1 MASRLTHTILDYS
14 NEQSAF
20 GVEGVTVSSANYDAQ
35 LTEAIAL
42 TTAIQGIVIGTV
54 AERKFLASVANP
66 ESGLP
71 ASQYAQRELK
81 WLVTY
86 SDTVN
91 GDIQQCEIACPDLTL
106 LVAGSDLMNLAGAPG
121 LAFVAAF
128 EDFVIS
134 KSGNAV
140 NVDSIRLVGRKI

>member
-14 NEQSAF
+14 NEQAAF
-20 GVEGVTVSSANYDAQ
+20 GVAGVSVSSANYDAQ
-35 LTEAIAL
+35 ITKAIAL
-42 TTAIQGIVIGTV
+42 TSAIQGIVIGTV

-71 ASQYAQRELK
+71 ASQYAQREMK

-86 SDTVN
+86 TDDVTGTV
-91 GDIQQCEIACPDLTL
+91 QQCEIACPDLTL

-128 EDFVIS
+128 EDFARSAV
-134 KSGNAV
+134 GNTVAV
-140 NVDSIRLVGRKI
+140 VSVRLVGRKI

>member
-1 MASRLTHTILDYS
+1 MPSRLTHTILDYS

-20 GVEGVTVSSANYDAQ
+20 GVEGETVSSANYDAQ

-42 TTAIQGIVIGTV
+42 TNAIVGIVIGTV
-54 AERKFLASVANP
+54 AERKFLASVASP

-86 SDTVN
+86 SDDVT

-128 EDFVIS
+128 EAFVKS
-134 KSGNAV
+134 RSGNAV
-140 NVDSIRLVGRKI
+140 SVDSVRLVGRKI

>member
-14 NEQSAF
+14 GESSAF
-20 GVEGVTVSSANYDAQ
+20 GVAGVSVSSANYDGQ
-35 LTEAIAL
+35 ITEAIAL
-42 TTAIQGIVIGTV
+42 TTAIEGIVLGTV
-54 AERKFLASVANP
+54 AERKFLASVAEP

-81 WLVTY
+81 WLVSY

-91 GDIQQCEIACPDLTL
+91 GDVQQCEIACPDLTL

-121 LAFVAAF
+121 LAFIAAF
-128 EDFVIS
+128 EAFVRS
-134 KSGNAV
+134 KSGNTV
-140 NVDSIRLVGRKI
+140 NVDSVRLVGRNI